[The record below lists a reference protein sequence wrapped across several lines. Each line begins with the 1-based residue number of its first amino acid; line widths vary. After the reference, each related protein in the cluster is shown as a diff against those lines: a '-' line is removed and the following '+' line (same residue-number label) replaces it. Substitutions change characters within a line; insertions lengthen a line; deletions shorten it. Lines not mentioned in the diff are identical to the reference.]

1 MNIGQYTFA
10 EYKELATNFH
20 GYPAPGILVGG
31 YMVEAAKELLPEG
44 TLFEAISESAKCLPD
59 AVQLLSLCS
68 IGNNWLKVQNLGKY
82 AVSLY
87 DKFTG
92 AGYRVSINPEKLK
105 AFPEI
110 EAWFMKK
117 KPKAEQDTDELL
129 RQIEA
134 AGATICDITPIQV
147 KSRFLGHKKS
157 SAIVVCPICKEAY
170 PQTDGNICRACQGLS
185 PYTQEQNENPS
196 FVKNEGVKVVPVEEA
211 VGKKVLHDMTRIDSQ
226 NFKGVEF
233 KKGTT
238 ITAGDVCRLQQMGRF
253 NVAIEDDE
261 NNKDRIHENDAI
273 QALAPY
279 IAGEGIEYDNEPKEG
294 KISFKAAIDGLLT
307 VDSERLT
314 TFNLVP
320 DMMLAT
326 RHNGA
331 LVKKGR
337 ELAGGRIIPL
347 FTGQANI
354 DNALE
359 VLDDGKLLTVQ
370 PLRKAKVAILV
381 TGTEV
386 FKGIIEDKFMPII
399 EAKVKDYNCDIVFQ
413 TIVPDSKEE
422 IASAI
427 NKMKENKADL
437 LITTGGLSV
446 DPDDIT
452 RDALREAGM
461 NKMLYGMPML
471 PGAMS
476 LVGKIPYEHANTKI
490 NMQVIGVPACALYFK
505 TTVFDV
511 LLPRLLANVEIQ
523 REDIAKFAHGGFCT
537 QCKSCT
543 YPHCAFAKA

>member
-1 MNIGQYTFA
+1 MNIGKYTFQ

-44 TLFEAISESAKCLPD
+44 TLFEAISESSKCLPD

-117 KPKAEQDTDELL
+117 KPKSEQDTDELL
-129 RQIEA
+129 RQIEE
-134 AGATICDITPIQV
+134 AGASICDISPIQV
-147 KSRFLGHKKS
+147 KARFLGHKKS
-157 SAIVVCPICKEAY
+157 SAIVVCPVCKEAY
-170 PQTDGNICRACQGLS
+170 PQTDGNICRSCQGLN
-185 PYTQEQNENPS
+185 PYTFEGEQNPS
-196 FVKNEGVKVVPVEEA
+196 FAKNEGVKVVPVEEA
-211 VGKKVLHDMTRIDSQ
+211 IGKKALHDMTRIDPE

-233 KKGTT
+233 KKGET
-238 ITAGDVCRLQQMGRF
+238 ITASDVCRLQQMGRF
-253 NVAIEDDE
+253 NVAIEDE
-261 NNKDRIHENDAI
+261 ANAQDRVHEDDAI
-273 QALAPY
+273 KTLAPY
-279 IAGEGIEYDNEPKEG
+279 IAGDGIEYDNEPKEG
-294 KISFKAAIDGLLT
+294 KISFKASIDGLLT
-307 VDSERLT
+307 VDSERLISY
-314 TFNLVP
+314 NLVP

-326 RHNGA
+326 RHNA
-331 LVKKGR
+331 SLVKKGS
-337 ELAGGRIIPL
+337 EVAGGRIIPL
-347 FTGQANI
+347 FTGQGNI
-354 DNALE
+354 ENALE
-359 VLDDGKLLTVQ
+359 VLDEGKLLAVH

-386 FKGIIEDKFMPII
+386 FNGIIKDKFMPII
-399 EAKVKDYNCDIVFQ
+399 EAKVKAYNCDIVFQ

-422 IASAI
+422 IANAI
-427 NKMKENKADL
+427 ASMKENNADL

-452 RDALREAGM
+452 RDALHEAGM
-461 NKMLYGMPML
+461 KKMLYGMPML

-476 LVGKIPYEHANTKI
+476 LVGNIPYEKANAKI

-511 LLPRLLANVEIQ
+511 LLPRLLANLDIQ
-523 REDIAKFAHGGFCT
+523 REDIAKLAHGGFCT
-537 QCKSCT
+537 QCKNCT
-543 YPHCAFAKA
+543 YPHCYFAKA